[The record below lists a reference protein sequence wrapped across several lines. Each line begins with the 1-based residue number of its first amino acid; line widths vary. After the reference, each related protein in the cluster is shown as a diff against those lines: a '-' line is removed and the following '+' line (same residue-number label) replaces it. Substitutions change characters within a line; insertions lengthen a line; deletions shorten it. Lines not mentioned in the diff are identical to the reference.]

1 MGQIPDSL
9 LQDMKNTK
17 TEEVKALEGTQEVP
31 NVEPTPQQEVTEQV
45 TNEVQQDEVEIE
57 EAKPEESINPLD
69 DFDDEIEPV
78 KEEPSYDFAEL
89 GKALEFGEIKTKDE
103 LINKTR
109 EIKQQ
114 LQELQ
119 KQKDSLYAGLPE
131 DLRRDIELARQGVD
145 VKAVRALSSVDYTK
159 VDPISLFEQD
169 VVRMYTDPTTGKVDN
184 DKVDTFLDRYTDDQM
199 EFEGK
204 KMQQQ
209 YLNYQQQELSRLER
223 DASQRRQEADKQLKQ
238 AIASVDSIS
247 GLKVKDNVK
256 NDLYGE
262 LSHGK
267 FRPLL
272 ESFTN
277 NQGQIDYRGA
287 FEAAYK
293 IKYFDKVTTHLTE
306 KAKNSGKK
314 EVYNQITN
322 AQIRKPEIAPAPE
335 IRKMSKAEE
344 ILESARS
351 GRRISI
357 GR

>member
-31 NVEPTPQQEVTEQV
+31 NVEPTPQEEVTEQV
-45 TNEVQQDEVEIE
+45 TNEVQEEVKVE
-57 EAKPEESINPLD
+57 EAKPEEPIDPLA
-69 DFDDEIEPV
+69 DFDDEIEVV
-78 KEEPSYDFAEL
+78 KEETPYDFAEL
-89 GKALEFGEIKTKDE
+89 GKALEFGEIKTKDD
-103 LINKTR
+103 LISKTR

-131 DLRRDIELARQGVD
+131 DLKRDIELAKQGVD
-145 VKAVRALSSVDYTK
+145 VKAIRALSSIDYTK

-169 VVRMYTDPTTGKVDN
+169 VVRMYTDPATGKVDN
-184 DKVDTFLDRYTDDQM
+184 DKVDAFLDRYTDDQM

-204 KMQQQ
+204 KIQQQ
-209 YLNYQQQELSRLER
+209 YVNYQQQELSRLER
-223 DASQRRQEADKQLKQ
+223 EASQRRQEADKQLKQ
-238 AIASVDSIS
+238 AISSVDSIS

-272 ESFTN
+272 EAFTN
-277 NQGQIDYRGA
+277 NQGQVDYRGA

-335 IRKMSKAEE
+335 NRPKSKAEE
-344 ILESARS
+344 LLDTARS